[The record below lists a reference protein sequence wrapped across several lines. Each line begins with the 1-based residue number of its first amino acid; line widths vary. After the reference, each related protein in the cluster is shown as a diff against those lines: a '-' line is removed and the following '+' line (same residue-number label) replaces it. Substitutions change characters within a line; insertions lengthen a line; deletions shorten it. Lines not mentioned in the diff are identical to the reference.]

1 MKSELCTVGKQVR
14 QQGEIVRE
22 YILRNLEA
30 HPNDIVGTTAEKF
43 GCSRQAIHKH
53 LARLVEQGA
62 VTSTGARRMPGYK
75 LTQLDQESW
84 QYALGSHLAEN
95 DVWERDVLPR
105 LQALPKNV
113 LGIWHYAFTEM
124 VNNAIDHAGGTKLL
138 VHLERT
144 ATTTTITVHDDG
156 IGIFR
161 KIQGELDLVDE
172 RQAIF
177 ELSKGKLTTDP
188 ANHTGQGIFF
198 SSRMMDEFTILA
210 GGLLFDHERGKER
223 DWLVERKKPDRGTTV
238 RMVLNNHTSRS
249 TKKVFDEFSSK
260 DENYTFNKTVVPM
273 TLAKFG
279 PSELVSRSQAK
290 RLLARVDLFEVVIF
304 DFKGVETIG
313 QAFADEIFR
322 VFARLHPEIE
332 MPVINATKQV
342 HDMIA
347 RARAEKSGLAKLGLA
362 NAGRTRAAK

>member
-1 MKSELCTVGKQVR
+1 MGKQVR
-14 QQGEIVRE
+14 LPGEIVRSF
-22 YILRNLEA
+22 ILRNLDA
-30 HPNDIVGTTAEKF
+30 HPNDIVTVTAAKF
-43 GCSRQAIHKH
+43 GCTRQAVHKH

-62 VTSTGARRMPGYK
+62 LAKTGTRQSPAYK
-75 LTQLDQESW
+75 PAQLDSAEWEFSLQ
-84 QYALGSHLAEN
+84 GPLAES
-95 DVWERDVLPR
+95 DIWERDLLP
-105 LQALPKNV
+105 LMQALPKNV
-113 LGIWHYAFTEM
+113 LGIWEYAFTEM
-124 VNNAIDHAGGTKLL
+124 VNNAIDHSGGKAL
-138 VHLERT
+138 VVQMERT
-144 ATTTTITVHDDG
+144 ATKTTIRIRDDG

-198 SSRMMDEFTILA
+198 SSRMMDEFTIVS
-210 GGLLFDHERGKER
+210 GGLIFDHENGKAH
-223 DWLVERKKPDRGTTV
+223 DWLVEREKPIAGTTV

-260 DENYTFNKTVVPM
+260 DEEYTFNKTVVPM

-279 PSELVSRSQAK
+279 PAELVSRSQAK

-322 VFARLHPEIE
+322 VFARSHPGIQ

-342 HDMIA
+342 REMIA
-347 RARAEKSGLAKLGLA
+347 RARSETPGMLTAAALMDRSKSSK
-362 NAGRTRAAK
+362 